1 MCPLDAHRKEER
13 GIKVGTGQKGVRLIV
28 NKEWTP
34 ETISMLGSGF
44 YYHLSYP
51 IEEIEPELLADIRKA
66 LLPPGTEMEIL
77 FQKDRELRRVALA
90 ELDRILDFQ
99 TFLRLEFRLLQ
110 TLPSLKEVRSSPPN
124 GYLFYYK

>member
-1 MCPLDAHRKEER
+1 
-13 GIKVGTGQKGVRLIV
+13 VGTGQKGVRLIV

-44 YYHLSYP
+44 YYQLSYP

-110 TLPSLKEVRSSPPN
+110 TLPSLKELRSPPPN